1 MSPTRDKVAKVRW
14 LALGAG
20 VLTIL
25 MVLFTQ
31 GTAMAGAGTLVA
43 QPASAPPAETVS
55 PQVEKATPEPEPDAK
70 PKAAKPAK
78 EKKEAPKLAPG
89 QRVNINKA
97 SQEELEKIP
106 GIGPAKAKAIIK
118 GRPYKNPQDIMK
130 VKGIKKGIYNKIKD
144 FISVQ

>member
-1 MSPTRDKVAKVRW
+1 MSPGGKRLGKARW
-14 LALGAG
+14 RALGLG
-20 VLTIL
+20 VLA
-25 MVLFTQ
+25 VLLVICTQ
-31 GTAMAGAGTLVA
+31 GTAMAAAKGLVA
-43 QPASAPPAETVS
+43 QPAPAPPVEAS
-55 PQVEKATPEPEPDAK
+55 PPLVEKATSEPDPGPE
-70 PKAAKPAK
+70 PKAAKATK
-78 EKKEAPKLAPG
+78 EKKGATKLAPG

-118 GRPYKNPQDIMK
+118 AQPYKNPQDIMK

>member
-1 MSPTRDKVAKVRW
+1 MSPGRKRLGKVKW
-14 LALGAG
+14 PALGAA
-20 VLTIL
+20 VLTVL
-25 MVLFTQ
+25 MALLTQ
-31 GTAMAGAGTLVA
+31 GAALAAAKGLVA
-43 QPASAPPAETVS
+43 QPAPPAESV
-55 PQVEKATPEPEPDAK
+55 PPLVEKATLEPDPGPE
-70 PKAAKPAK
+70 PKAAKAAK
-78 EKKEAPKLAPG
+78 EKKGTAKLAPG

-97 SQEELEKIP
+97 SQEDLEKIP